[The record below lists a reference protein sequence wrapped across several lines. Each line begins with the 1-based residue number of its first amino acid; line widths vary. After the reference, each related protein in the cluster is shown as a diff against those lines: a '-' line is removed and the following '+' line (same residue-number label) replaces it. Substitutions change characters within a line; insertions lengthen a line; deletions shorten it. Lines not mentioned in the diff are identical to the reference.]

1 MKHRLLPILILLPVL
16 ILAACSLTTSA
27 TEAPKVAPP
36 NPTETEAPAV
46 TPPSPPE
53 KDKATVIGRAVDKDT
68 QAPLANTIIRL
79 AEVYG
84 EGQDGAYVLDA
95 YFSPGATT
103 DANGYFIMENVP
115 AIGYVVVVGDVFDV
129 YKVIQTEK
137 GTPKVWTTTPGEVLD
152 LGTLPV
158 SLKVELEATPTP

>member
-1 MKHRLLPILILLPVL
+1 MKHRLLPILILLPAL
-16 ILAACSLTTSA
+16 FLAACSLTSSA
-27 TEAPKVAPP
+27 TEALKVTPP
-36 NPTETEAPAV
+36 NPTETEAPAI

-53 KDKATVIGRAVDKDT
+53 KDKATVIGQVWIRIPSK
-68 QAPLANTIIRL
+68 PLSNTLVKL

-103 DANGYFIMENVP
+103 DADGYFIMENIP

-129 YKVIQTEK
+129 YKVVQTEK
-137 GTPKVWTTTPGEVLD
+137 GTPKVWTTMPGEVLD

-158 SLKVELEATPTP
+158 SLKVESEATPTP